1 MLLFRKIQIICLKSY
16 ESMVQWEG
24 YEPYRRQGNSYL
36 ITVGRNNNIKNKKN
50 LDTEHMGEDLKLK
63 EENVCRERKSEW

>member
-1 MLLFRKIQIICLKSY
+1 MLYIRKVQIICFKSY

-50 LDTEHMGEDLKLK
+50 T
-63 EENVCRERKSEW
+63 